1 VKEQMADPTTQASI
15 RDASLA
21 ACAQLPAGIMQETC
35 TTFVEQY
42 GACGRGYQFSLVRTN
57 LYFHFPDIA
66 PTGIVLRV
74 DIFLPKLGGTQAM
87 QHARP

>member
-1 VKEQMADPTTQASI
+1 MADPTTQASI

-42 GACGRGYQFSLVRTN
+42 GAWGHGGLGVVVSR
-57 LYFHFPDIA
+57 
-66 PTGIVLRV
+66 VLRAGP
-74 DIFLPKLGGTQAM
+74 LPSCCSCCSSYM
-87 QHARP
+87 